1 MSHLGMGNNTQGEA
15 KKKVSQ
21 RFIIQ
26 KFETH
31 ENFPLSVSAEM
42 SQEQK
47 FVKDNSQ
54 GVHFEVVS
62 ETGPLDRSWLNQKPR
77 EETENESVSP
87 GSDHIQQYN
96 TGRWTEI
103 EHKKFLEAILMYGNE
118 WKRVQQ
124 YISTRSSTQARSH
137 AQKFFLRLKKS
148 INISGVFDEEHIE
161 FFKTLEENRK
171 SKFKLIFRRRKS

>member
-1 MSHLGMGNNTQGEA
+1 MSHLGMGSKTEGEG

-26 KFETH
+26 KFENPEIFTQ
-31 ENFPLSVSAEM
+31 SVSAEL
-42 SQEQK
+42 SQEVK
-47 FVKDNSQ
+47 LVKDGFQSVQ
-54 GVHFEVVS
+54 YEVVS
-62 ETGPLDRSWLNQKPR
+62 EAGLVDRSWLNQKPR
-77 EETENESVSP
+77 EDSENESASP
-87 GSDHIQQYN
+87 GSDQMQQFN

-161 FFKTLEENRK
+161 FFRALGENRK
-171 SKFKLIFRRRKS
+171 SKF